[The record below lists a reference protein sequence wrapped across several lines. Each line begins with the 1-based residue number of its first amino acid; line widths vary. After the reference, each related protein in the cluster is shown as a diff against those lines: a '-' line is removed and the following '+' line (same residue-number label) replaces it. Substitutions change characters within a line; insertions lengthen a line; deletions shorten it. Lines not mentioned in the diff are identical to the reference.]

1 MKVHVDGLKSKTI
14 ILAQRYVPN
23 DVISLMVVVKAET
36 SSIDFIVETVSDK
49 VSKTF
54 NDLNEAIQFYET
66 I

>member
-1 MKVHVDGLKSKTI
+1 MKVHVEGLKSKTI

-36 SSIDFIVETVSDK
+36 SSIDFLVETVSD
-49 VSKTF
+49 SIGKTF